1 MKLSVPAIDFDA
13 FHLSDLP
20 QRLERGNGGLAFADL
35 KDAPP
40 LGFKVP
46 GSAGYTYIASDGTVR
61 VAEGTSDAETVVEL
75 ELNAWREL
83 VCEYR
88 TPIGLVYAEK
98 VAFSRGDY
106 SGLSRWEA
114 ALWAMFM
121 GRPVYDPATVDLT
134 GADGK
139 ALDLRRKFAPDEPI
153 EELRN
158 YFRKTGYLLVKGV
171 FSRAEVEMLRGEV
184 ERAAAQAVPGDRHS
198 WWAKNAA
205 GDDLLTRLLYLGEKS
220 PAIAALDQDPRL
232 TRLAGLSEER
242 VVSVE
247 NRLDS
252 PAAVLKVSGV
262 VSGLADY
269 PWHVD
274 CGLGLHPILCP
285 SLIVGIQLDAATP
298 QSGQLHMLAGSWR
311 YSCRQG
317 PDTSYE
323 NLPTVALETEAGDCT
338 VHFGHNLH
346 AAPPPQCSKGRR
358 TLYVGFHKPGIEE
371 IFATGESSN
380 DVLYT
385 SEDAFVANAGEASKA
400 ASAQS

>member
-1 MKLSVPAIDFDA
+1 MKLAVPAIDFDT
-13 FHLSDLP
+13 FHLTDLP
-20 QRLERGNGGLAFADL
+20 QRLARGNGRLAFADL

-46 GSAGYTYIASDGTVR
+46 GSGGYTYTASDGTVR
-61 VAEGTSDAETVVEL
+61 VAAGTSEAETVVEL

-98 VAFSRGDY
+98 VAFARGDY

-121 GRPVYDPATVDLT
+121 GRPVYDPATVDLS
-134 GADGK
+134 GVDGK
-139 ALDLRRKFAPDEPI
+139 PLDLRRKFLPDEPI
-153 EELRN
+153 DE
-158 YFRKTGYLLVKGV
+158 FRHFFGKTGYLLVKGL
-171 FSRAEVEMLRGEV
+171 FSSAEIQILRGEV

-220 PAIAALDQDPRL
+220 PAIAALQRDPRL
-232 TRLAGLSEER
+232 VKLAGLSEER
-242 VVSVE
+242 VIAVG

-285 SLIVGIQLDAATP
+285 SVIVGIQLDAATP

-323 NLPTVALETEAGDCT
+323 NLPVVAFETEPGDCT

-346 AAPPPQCSKGRR
+346 AAPPPLGSIGRR

-371 IFATGESSN
+371 IFAPGESSN

-385 SEDAFVANAGEASKA
+385 SEDAFVANAGEAAKA
-400 ASAQS
+400 ASGA

>member
-1 MKLSVPAIDFDA
+1 MKLSVPPIDFDA
-13 FHLSDLP
+13 FHLTELP
-20 QRLERGNGGLAFADL
+20 QRLARGNGRLAFADL

-40 LGFKVP
+40 LGFRVA
-46 GSAGYTYIASDGTVR
+46 GGDGYTYVPSSGTIR
-61 VAEGTSDAETVVEL
+61 VAAGVSDAETVVEL
-75 ELNAWREL
+75 DLGAWREL

-88 TPIGLVYAEK
+88 TPIGLVYAGK

-114 ALWAMFM
+114 GLWAMFK

-134 GADGK
+134 GAGGK
-139 ALDLRRKFAPDEPI
+139 PLDLRRAFSPAEPI
-153 EELRN
+153 EELRG
-158 YFRKTGYLLVKGV
+158 FFQKTGFLLVKGL
-171 FSRAEVEMLRGEV
+171 FSTEEIQTLRDEVK
-184 ERAAAQAVPGDRHS
+184 RAAAQAVPGDRHS

-220 PAIAALDQDPRL
+220 PAIAALEKDPRL
-232 TRLAGLSEER
+232 QKLAGLSEEP
-242 VVSVE
+242 VVSVG

-323 NLPTVALETEAGDCT
+323 NLPVVALETEAGDCT
-338 VHFGHNLH
+338 VHFGHSLH
-346 AAPPPQCSKGRR
+346 AAPPPQGSKGRR
-358 TLYVGFHKPGIEE
+358 TLYVGFHRPGIEE
-371 IFATGESSN
+371 IFAPGESSN

-385 SEDAFVANAGEASKA
+385 SEDAFVANADEASKA
-400 ASAQS
+400 VSEA